1 MYQHDGAFTPGNVSI
16 AGDPSWDDF
25 VVEARVNVNAF
36 AGTSASQLGGI
47 CARVSLPGD
56 YYLLALR
63 ADGRIDL
70 RRVSSYAETILA
82 TTSTAVI
89 TANTWY
95 TVRLSAVGSNLSAYL
110 NGSVDPD
117 RRRRDLPQRRDR
129 PADRQRDRAV
139 RRRHRDDALNR
150 TGLTRRRATTPRAQP
165 CPR

>member
-1 MYQHDGAFTPGNVSI
+1 MIEAKINVS
-16 AGDPSWDDF
+16 
-25 VVEARVNVNAF
+25 AF

-63 ADGRIDL
+63 ADGRIDIRL
-70 RRVSSYAETILA
+70 VSSYAETILA

-110 NGSVDPD
+110 NG
-117 RRRRDLPQRRDR
+117 RLILTA
-129 PADRQRDRAV
+129 ADASYPSGEIGLQTDSAIAQF
-139 RRRHRDDALNR
+139 DDVIV
-150 TGLTRRRATTPRAQP
+150 TTP
-165 CPR
+165 